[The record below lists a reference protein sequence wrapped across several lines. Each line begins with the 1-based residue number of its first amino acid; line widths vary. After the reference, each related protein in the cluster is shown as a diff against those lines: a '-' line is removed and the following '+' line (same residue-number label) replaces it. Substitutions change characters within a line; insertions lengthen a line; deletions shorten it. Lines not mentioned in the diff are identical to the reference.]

1 MALQSEV
8 RDAGWG
14 PHPVHIRG
22 QRLRAAACSRG
33 SNNRYQ
39 YGEGVRAPELA
50 GPVRRVDHAGKQ
62 SAQAIFSTDPRKKG
76 CATGKGQGCGSSIA
90 GQRQKII
97 FRAVIDPGYQLGQ
110 IRLHDFLLEAAFPHH
125 GNAPARCPERFDI
138 PGIPLDIL
146 AELLLP
152 EFRTGCWGRGVS
164 AASMTMPETSMHEDR
179 DVPFSHDYVRATWKF
194 STMQAITVSG
204 GVECASEDQF
214 RFGILATDAGHHA
227 GARFLVDNVSHVWG
241 ELLDLDCEHLKNVL
255 IGGSNGRLW
264 YH

>member
-1 MALQSEV
+1 MARQSEV
-8 RDAGWG
+8 RDAGLC
-14 PHPVHIRG
+14 PHSVHPGG
-22 QRLRAAACSRG
+22 QRLRAATCSRG
-33 SNNRYQ
+33 SKNRYE

-62 SAQAIFSTDPRKKG
+62 SAQAIFSTGPRKKG

-110 IRLHDFLLEAAFPHH
+110 IRLHDFFLEAAFPYH
-125 GNAPARCPERFDI
+125 GYAPARCPERFDI
-138 PGIPLDIL
+138 PGISLDIL

-152 EFRTGCWGRGVS
+152 EFRTGCRGRGVS

-179 DVPFSHDYVRATWKF
+179 DVPFSHDYVRTTWKF
-194 STMQAITVSG
+194 SIMQAITEPGSVDR
-204 GVECASEDQF
+204 ASQDHF
-214 RFGILATDAGHHA
+214 RFGVLATNTGHHA
-227 GARFLVDNVSHVWG
+227 GARYLVDNVSHVWG
-241 ELLDLDCEHLKNVL
+241 ELLDLECEHLKKVL